1 MDLTQAYFDLVSNH
15 FNVPEEDLR
24 NLVENFITPAKLK
37 NVLIKR
43 RLKDLSEEETTNLR
57 LLLEQLRSI
66 IQKTREMELN
76 TQAQNYDNELSE
88 DNNGKSDSLTR
99 SRKVKTLEEE
109 PLGVKRGKRRTY
121 SFMYHPGNL
130 SLDEIKASIWRS
142 RHSW

>member
-76 TQAQNYDNELSE
+76 TQAQNYDNDYL
-88 DNNGKSDSLTR
+88 
-99 SRKVKTLEEE
+99 KTIMAR
-109 PLGVKRGKRRTY
+109 V
-121 SFMYHPGNL
+121 
-130 SLDEIKASIWRS
+130 I
-142 RHSW
+142 HSQEAEK